1 MDLSIA
7 IVNWNGVAVLRNCL
21 DSIFGTSQGI
31 QFEVIVVDNASHD
44 ESVAVVET
52 EFPQVQLLRNRQN
65 LGFAAAN
72 NQAFAVAR
80 GRYVLLLNND
90 TVVLGGALAKSVR
103 YLDDNPNVGAL
114 GCRIEFPDRSFQTS
128 CFRFSGLLEL
138 FLVRLLPLGTVA
150 NERLDM
156 GRYWGR
162 QFNEPTEVDVVA
174 GCFMLVRREVIGAVG
189 GLDEDFFMYG
199 EDEEWCSRIK
209 RAGWR
214 VIYFPGSTIIHLH
227 RFSSKRARRA
237 LSVIESMSSV
247 LVLHKRRGPLTAWLG
262 NLILLLGVLV
272 RLPAWLLLDSLHV
285 SGGTAKKDIMH
296 SRFAALAAHLEGIAR
311 PVWLPRTSKA
321 RSSCTT

>member
-128 CFRFSGLLEL
+128 CFRFSGK
-138 FLVRLLPLGTVA
+138 F
-150 NERLDM
+150 
-156 GRYWGR
+156 
-162 QFNEPTEVDVVA
+162 
-174 GCFMLVRREVIGAVG
+174 I
-189 GLDEDFFMYG
+189 
-199 EDEEWCSRIK
+199 
-209 RAGWR
+209 
-214 VIYFPGSTIIHLH
+214 
-227 RFSSKRARRA
+227 
-237 LSVIESMSSV
+237 
-247 LVLHKRRGPLTAWLG
+247 
-262 NLILLLGVLV
+262 
-272 RLPAWLLLDSLHV
+272 
-285 SGGTAKKDIMH
+285 
-296 SRFAALAAHLEGIAR
+296 
-311 PVWLPRTSKA
+311 
-321 RSSCTT
+321 